1 MRLVLE
7 VGTALVDRF
16 LADPPA
22 VHAMAAGP
30 DPEIGL
36 WGTDRECYALIAET
50 VRPGMH
56 TLETGS
62 GLSTVIFAATGA
74 DHTCVTPSADEA
86 ARILAYCERQDVS
99 TDALRFELGASD
111 EVLPRLAGGPPLDVV
126 FVDGNHGYPTP
137 MIDWFYAASRLVP
150 GGLLILDDIPLPA
163 VAHLCAFIER
173 DPRFSVH
180 RRTAKWIAYRT
191 VAGGSLRQDWFE
203 QPFYTSPTSASLRA
217 IPGRAARRVSREL
230 HARFGDRSASSSK

>member
-1 MRLVLE
+1 
-7 VGTALVDRF
+7 
-16 LADPPA
+16 
-22 VHAMAAGP
+22 MAAGP

-36 WGTDRECYALIAET
+36 WGTDRECYALIADT

-62 GLSTVIFAATGA
+62 GLSTVIFAASGA